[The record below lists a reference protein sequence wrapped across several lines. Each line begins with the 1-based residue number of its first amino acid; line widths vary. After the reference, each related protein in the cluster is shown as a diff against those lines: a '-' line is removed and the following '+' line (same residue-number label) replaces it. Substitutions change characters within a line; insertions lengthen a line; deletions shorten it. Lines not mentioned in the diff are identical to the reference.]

1 MGWKNKN
8 EQQEWLWSHKTDSE
22 KILILWQL
30 IENSKTI
37 TKKQR
42 DKVWAVLQ
50 GILYYTDKGEELLPH
65 HRKYLKEQ
73 WNRAWKS
80 QRDKK
85 IKWDIANWLSEPPF

>member
-50 GILYYTDKGEELLPH
+50 GIL
-65 HRKYLKEQ
+65 
-73 WNRAWKS
+73 
-80 QRDKK
+80 
-85 IKWDIANWLSEPPF
+85 

>member
-1 MGWKNKN
+1 MNKN

-50 GILYYTDKGEELLPH
+50 GI
-65 HRKYLKEQ
+65 
-73 WNRAWKS
+73 
-80 QRDKK
+80 
-85 IKWDIANWLSEPPF
+85 